1 VAQEH
6 NAGHEDFARQVEIA
20 GSSDRSFGL
29 VMAAFFALLAL
40 VRLLRGGGLRKWAL
54 LAAAIL
60 LLIALVRPGLL
71 HLLNQAWGRIG
82 LFLSRV
88 FNPVFISLIFFVVVT
103 PLGLLFRLF
112 GRDAL
117 RLRSAGAA
125 SYWIRRQP
133 PGPSPESMRQQF

>member
-1 VAQEH
+1 MAREH
-6 NAGHEDFARQVEIA
+6 NAGHEDFDRHVEIA

-29 VMAAFFALLAL
+29 VMAAFFALVGL
-40 VRLLRGGGLRKWAL
+40 VPLIRGAGLRKWPL
-54 LAAAIL
+54 LAAAVL
-60 LLIALVRPGLL
+60 LPISVVRPGLL
-71 HLLNQAWGRIG
+71 HLLNQAWGRLG

-88 FNPVFISLIFFVVVT
+88 FNPVFIGLIFFVVVT

-117 RLRSAGAA
+117 RLRSAHAA